1 MLARDLTDREFLY
14 GHKACPGCALGIVG
28 RLGTKVFGE
37 KTVVT
42 LPASCMSSVTTV
54 YPNINYTVPSL
65 TSAFAATGA
74 VLNGLAAG
82 FKAQGI
88 SDVNVVGYAGDGG
101 TADIGLQ
108 ALSGAVEQGR
118 DFVYICYDNEAYM
131 NTGIQ
136 RSGLTPIGSSTTTT
150 PAGSNSFG
158 ETRQK
163 KNMFEIMAAHRI
175 PYAAT
180 ASVSYPNDM
189 VDKLIKARDTRGPAF
204 LHIMAPCPT
213 GWGFDSSLTVEIGRL
228 AVKCGMWYLAEY
240 ENGGV
245 TLNMP
250 VNDPAPVAEYLKCQS
265 RFKHLTDWQIAEIQE
280 LRDRE
285 LRKIMREGQSHD
297 E

>member
-1 MLARDLTDREFLY
+1 MIQARELTDREYLY

-37 KTVVT
+37 KTIIA
-42 LPASCMSSVTTV
+42 LPASCMSSVTTI
-54 YPNINYTVPSL
+54 YPNMNYFVPSM
-65 TSAFAATGA
+65 TSSFPATGA

-82 FKAQGI
+82 FKARGVAGV
-88 SDVNVVGYAGDGG
+88 SVVGFAGDGG

-118 DFVYICYDNEAYM
+118 DFIYVCYDNEAYM

-136 RSGLTPIGSSTTTT
+136 RSGLTPMGSTTTTT
-150 PAGSNSFG
+150 PAGSHSFG
-158 ETRQK
+158 EQKQK
-163 KNMFEIMAAHRI
+163 KNMFEIMIAHRI

-180 ASVSYPNDM
+180 ASTSYPNDL
-189 VDKLIKARDTRGPAF
+189 VQKLQKAKDTPGPAF

-213 GWGFDSSLTVEIGRL
+213 GWGFDSSKTIEIGRM

-240 ENGGV
+240 ENGKV
-245 TLNMP
+245 KVNMAPKNPEP
-250 VNDPAPVAEYLKCQS
+250 VEGYLKSQR
-265 RFKHLTDWQIAEIQE
+265 RFRHLDAEQIRMISD

-285 LRKIMREGQSHD
+285 LELVRGWMD
-297 E
+297 